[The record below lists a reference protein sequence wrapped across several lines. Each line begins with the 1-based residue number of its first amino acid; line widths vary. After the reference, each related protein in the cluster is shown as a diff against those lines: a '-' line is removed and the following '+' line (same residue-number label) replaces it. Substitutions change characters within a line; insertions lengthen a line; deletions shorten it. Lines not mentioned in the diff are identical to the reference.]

1 MYRFQIVW
9 GLRPGPCLGKFLC
22 VQSSESHILDVQKPP
37 HGEWLTLPERMLFV
51 ILVEQAEG
59 EGDHPSLSRA
69 ELGKRGIRKEV
80 CLHHRLP
87 TGWVG
92 VGHTLTAHISRLSC

>member
-69 ELGKRGIRKEV
+69 ELGKRGNEKGSV
-80 CLHHRLP
+80 SASQAAY
-87 TGWVG
+87 WVG
-92 VGHTLTAHISRLSC
+92 RCGTHTDCPHLKA